1 LLIPDQVWTG
11 VDAVPHAGWV
21 VLVSGNRIQSVGP
34 RDQVKAPAGTVT
46 INLPGTTLIPGMIEA
61 HSHMFLHPY
70 NETSWNDQVL
80 KEPLALRTARAVNHV
95 RATLMAGFTS
105 SRDLGTEGAGFADV
119 GLKQAINEGI
129 IPGPRMFVATRA
141 VVAVGAYGPKGFDP
155 RWDVPQGA
163 EEAAGL
169 DDITRVVREQMG
181 KGADWV
187 KLYGDYR
194 WGVAGQAMP
203 TFTEEEMAKAVEV
216 AHSAGRPVAVTAAA
230 GLPGRVR
237 IPGGNLVVVGRPGIG
252 HLGEAYRHQIGQWPP
267 RSRSRSR
274 RRNGELA
281 RARLPG
287 GVRRARARRL
297 RGLGGR

>member
-1 LLIPDQVWTG
+1 MMLAVAEPAAGRDRSRPPDAPPTLLIPDQVWTG

-129 IPGPRMFVATRA
+129 IPGPR
-141 VVAVGAYGPKGFDP
+141 
-155 RWDVPQGA
+155 
-163 EEAAGL
+163 
-169 DDITRVVREQMG
+169 
-181 KGADWV
+181 
-187 KLYGDYR
+187 
-194 WGVAGQAMP
+194 
-203 TFTEEEMAKAVEV
+203 
-216 AHSAGRPVAVTAAA
+216 
-230 GLPGRVR
+230 
-237 IPGGNLVVVGRPGIG
+237 
-252 HLGEAYRHQIGQWPP
+252 
-267 RSRSRSR
+267 
-274 RRNGELA
+274 
-281 RARLPG
+281 
-287 GVRRARARRL
+287 
-297 RGLGGR
+297 